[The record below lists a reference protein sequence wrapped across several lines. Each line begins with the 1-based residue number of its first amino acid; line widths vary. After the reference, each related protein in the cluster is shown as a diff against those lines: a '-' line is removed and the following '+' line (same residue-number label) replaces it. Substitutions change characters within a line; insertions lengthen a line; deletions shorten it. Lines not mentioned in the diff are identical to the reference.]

1 MVKIDVEDLG
11 STKKKLQVEVP
22 GEIVTKEID
31 SAYRKLSKKAKVK
44 GFRPGKV
51 PRAILQRYYSDYV
64 KNEVIGKLINDT
76 YFKAIS
82 DEAIKPVSQPTID
95 NGTLEE
101 GRTFEYSAIV
111 EVKPNIEVKDYL
123 SLHLKASNAEV
134 GREDVEKRLR
144 ELQNLHAQLVTV
156 EARKKIKE
164 GDLVII
170 DYEGFSDGRP
180 FEGSSGK
187 DFMLQVGSGGFIPG
201 FDEKIID
208 AERDNEVEVEM
219 TYPENHPA
227 MAGRR
232 AVFRVRIKE
241 IKEKILPKLDDEF
254 AKDIGQYK
262 DLQELEARISEDLK
276 KEREESKRRE
286 LENQLI
292 EKLIDGN
299 PFDVPRSMVEQQI
312 DYLVADAKIR
322 LASQGLALKD
332 VGIGEEKLRKD
343 FEEAA
348 VKRVKQG
355 FILEKIS
362 ASEGISAK
370 NEEVTEK
377 LREISLRT
385 NQNVEKVRGYYQ
397 KGDRME
403 ELKARIV
410 EEKTLDFLLQRSNIT
425 VN

>member
-22 GEIVTKEID
+22 EEIVTKEID

-262 DLQELEARISEDLK
+262 DLKELEARVSEDLK
-276 KEREESKRRE
+276 KEGEESKRRE